1 VGTTTVK
8 TKAKAKPKAKAK
20 SKAKAKPKAKTKSKA
35 KAKSTRSTGKKSLL
49 IVESPT
55 KVNTLKKIVG
65 RDFIVK
71 ASVGHL
77 KDLPKKKLG
86 VDVDNNFTPEYITIR
101 GKGKILSEL
110 KAAAKKADK
119 IFLAPDPDREGEA
132 IAFHIGNEVAKH
144 TDGKIFRVMF
154 NEITKKAVTEAISN
168 PTEVNINRVNAQQ
181 ARRILDRLVGYKIS
195 PILWKK
201 VHRGLSAGRVQS
213 VALRIVC
220 DRENEIKAFKS
231 EEYWSITLDLEGH
244 VNPQFQSKLFK
255 VDGNKVEISN
265 QAGADEVVK
274 NLDGAEFTLEDI
286 VKKERKRNPAAPF
299 ITSTLQQE
307 ASRKL
312 NFSPKKTMMLAQRLY
327 EGIPVGSKGT
337 VGLITYMRTDSTRL
351 STEATDM
358 IRGYIV
364 SRYGEPFLPKVP
376 NVYKSKKSAQEAH
389 EAIRPTDVELEPAAM
404 KEYLEKDMFRLYELI
419 WARSVSCQ
427 MVSAILDTTQFD
439 IRTGQYLFR
448 SNGSIVKF
456 SGFMQ
461 VYVESGDDEPA
472 EQTAKPGDRIL
483 PALEKGEKLNL
494 LEVHPEQHFTHP
506 PPRFTEAMLV
516 KKLEEEGVG
525 RPSTYAAIVSVIK
538 DRDYVKN
545 EERRLAPT
553 ELGVLISDLLLE
565 HFPDIMTTE
574 FTANMESQLD
584 QIEEG
589 SAEWVK
595 TLQTFYVPFKSDLDE
610 AEKKMKDLKAEV
622 EETDEVCDKCSQP
635 MIIKW
640 GRFGKFMACSGYPDC
655 KNTKEVPK
663 EGPDGKM
670 VSEPATVEGVCDKC
684 QGPLIMKVGR
694 FGKFIACS
702 NYPECKF
709 TKPIDLGILCPEDG
723 CKGKIAGRRSKKGRT
738 FYGCTAYPNCN
749 FVSWEKPVGEAC
761 PECKNPYMVEKWKKN
776 EDTSIV
782 CPKCKFKKPSAA

>member
-1 VGTTTVK
+1 MGTTTVK

-20 SKAKAKPKAKTKSKA
+20 SKT

-86 VDVDNNFTPEYITIR
+86 VDVDNNFAPEYITIR

-144 TDGKIFRVMF
+144 TDGIIFRVMF

-255 VDGNKVEISN
+255 VDGKKVEISN

-358 IRGYIV
+358 IRDYIV

-589 SAEWVK
+589 TAEWVK